1 VLCWINLDPRK
12 VFVKPLICAILR
24 MQPCKVA
31 GWIGGMCA
39 TCHRHPAS
47 ETSSAQVPECIMMIV
62 CLASMLSHAQGMGP
76 AFTAAI
82 VRQLGVT
89 GTAALVG
96 RFEGPLTGDLVQ
108 HFGPGKST
116 LSGSCLPLSNQP
128 VLHMPEA
135 SQPCDLLCI
144 WSQLL
149 QHGWTYA

>member
-1 VLCWINLDPRK
+1 
-12 VFVKPLICAILR
+12 
-24 MQPCKVA
+24 
-31 GWIGGMCA
+31 
-39 TCHRHPAS
+39 
-47 ETSSAQVPECIMMIV
+47 MMIV

-116 LSGSCLPLSNQP
+116 QFENLQPISMFLVASCMQP
-128 VLHMPEA
+128 A
-135 SQPCDLLCI
+135 
-144 WSQLL
+144 
-149 QHGWTYA
+149 